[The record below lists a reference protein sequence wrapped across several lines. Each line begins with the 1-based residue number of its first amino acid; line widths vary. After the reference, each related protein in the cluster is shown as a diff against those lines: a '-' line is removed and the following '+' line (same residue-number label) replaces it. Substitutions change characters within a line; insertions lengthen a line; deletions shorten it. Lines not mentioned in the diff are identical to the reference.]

1 MTNDLGK
8 HLSQKSRIGFYFHI
22 PFCPHVCPY
31 CDFVKT
37 SRFSKNDVDA
47 YFVELKNQTTEFLKL
62 LPHEQTHAT
71 VYFGGGTPGLF
82 DAKFYAPLIELIA
95 NRITIEECTIETNP
109 FTNSA
114 KKIAD
119 YKKIGFDRMTLG
131 AQSLCEKTLK
141 VLGRK
146 HTRDDVLRNV
156 NEALSAGISQL
167 QVDLIYGLKP
177 GLRSH
182 TLASEIETVVR
193 QGATG
198 ISAYAL
204 AIEKR
209 TLFANTDWANDDSA
223 ADEYVQL
230 YETCAAFGLKQIET
244 SNFSK
249 YEARHNNIYWYGL
262 PYFGVGTGAHGL
274 LPSTSQHPYG
284 QRYSIGKIDSEL
296 APGDD
301 NLKDLTTAQRFVIT
315 YEEPR
320 TKQQFIDELVFTT
333 LRTPLGLPLKILE
346 SIVGSALVEKLKS
359 DQKIK
364 RACDEGL
371 IALNNEFL
379 ALTWK
384 EKIRG
389 DSWALHLSWLLQIS

>member
-1 MTNDLGK
+1 MHQT
-8 HLSQKSRIGFYFHI
+8 QKSQIAFYFHI
-22 PFCPHVCPY
+22 PFCPHICPY

-37 SRFSKNDVDA
+37 SQFSKSDVGD
-47 YFVELKNQTTEFLKL
+47 YFTELHRQTMEFLNL
-62 LPHEQTHAT
+62 LSPQHTHGT

-82 DAKFYAPLIELIA
+82 EARFYEPLIELISK
-95 NRITIEECTIETNP
+95 RLTIEECTIETNP
-109 FTNSA
+109 FTNST

-119 YKKIGFDRMTLG
+119 YKKVGFDRMTLG

-146 HTRDDVLRNV
+146 HTKDDVLRNIDD
-156 NEALSAGISQL
+156 ALQAGISQL
-167 QVDLIYGLKP
+167 QIDLIYGLKH

-182 TLASEIETVVR
+182 TLSSEIETVV
-193 QGATG
+193 QKGATG

-204 AIEKR
+204 SIEKR
-209 TLFANTDWANDDSA
+209 TLFANSDWANDDSA

-230 YETCAAFGLKQIET
+230 YETCTTLGLRQIET

-249 YEARHNNIYWYGL
+249 FEARHNNIYWYGL
-262 PYFGVGTGAHGL
+262 PYFGIGTGAHGL
-274 LPSTSQHPYG
+274 LPPTTQHPFG
-284 QRYSIGKIDSEL
+284 CRYSVGQIESEL

-301 NLKDLTTAQRFVIT
+301 NLKELTTAQRFVVT

-320 TKQQFIDELVFTT
+320 TMQQYIDELVFTT
-333 LRTPLGLPLKILE
+333 LRTPCGLSLKTVENVI
-346 SIVGSALVEKLKS
+346 GSSVFEKLAS

-364 RACDEGL
+364 RACAEGL
-371 IALNNEFL
+371 IFLDSEFL
-379 ALTWK
+379 SLNWK

-389 DSWALHLSWLLQIS
+389 DSWALHISWVIRLS